1 MMGNHKEILFV
12 DRITKIFGKAGSA
25 QSVVALDNISFS
37 LTPGANSILGP
48 NGAGKSTLIKILLGY
63 LSANNGS
70 AQVLGYDIF
79 KEGKKIREIV
89 GYMPEHHTLIP
100 GVNAIKQVS
109 LLGRI
114 SGLPKAE
121 AMQRAHETLQYVG
134 LDESRYRR
142 VDEFSTGMLQRL
154 KLAQS
159 IVNDPELVI
168 LDEPTNG
175 LDPKGRVDMIALI
188 REISQDHSINIIVSS
203 HLLPDVEATCDYA
216 TILNLGKVVAQ
227 GGILELTGQESKSQE
242 QRLMNVRIKGSM
254 NDFLVGL
261 KDNGLSFQVVDK
273 IIQIPFTEDDISS
286 KILEIAYKTKV
297 QIRSISPRKTIL
309 EDVFVHKIED
319 VQEIREESTILDVG
333 NETTITTSE
342 LKNLIPFVNPEEEQ
356 GPLVKIE
363 DKYVRKKDF
372 DKAVKKLQKKIKKN
386 HGEKEK

>member
-1 MMGNHKEILFV
+1 MGTNKEILFV
-12 DRITKIFGKAGSA
+12 DGISKIFGKAGAA

-48 NGAGKSTLIKILLGY
+48 NGAGKSTLIKILLGF
-63 LSANNGS
+63 LKTDNGT

-89 GYMPEHHTLIP
+89 GYMPETHTLIP

-114 SGLPKAE
+114 AGLPKAE

-134 LDESRYRR
+134 LDEARYRK

-175 LDPKGRVDMIALI
+175 LDPKGRLDMIALI
-188 REISQDHSINIIVSS
+188 REISNEHAINIIVSS

-227 GGILELTGQESKSQE
+227 GGITELTGQEAISQE
-242 QRLMNVRIKGSM
+242 QRIMNVRIKGDM

-261 KDNGLSFQVVDK
+261 KDNGLAFQVVEK
-273 IIQIPFTEDDISS
+273 IIQIPFLKDDISL

-297 QIRSISPRKTIL
+297 QIRSMTPRKAIL

-319 VQEIREESTILDVG
+319 VQVIKEESKIL
-333 NETTITTSE
+333 NTESEMKITSSE
-342 LKNLIPFVNPEEEQ
+342 LENLIPFVNPEEEQ

-372 DKAVKKLQKKIKKN
+372 DEAVKKLQKKIKKN
-386 HGEKEK
+386 RGEEEK

>member
-1 MMGNHKEILFV
+1 MGNQKEILV
-12 DRITKIFGKAGSA
+12 VEGITKIFGKAGSA
-25 QSVVALDNISFS
+25 HSVVALDNISFS
-37 LTPGANSILGP
+37 LNPGANSILGP

-63 LSANNGS
+63 LNADNGT

-109 LLGRI
+109 LLARI

-134 LDESRYRR
+134 LDESRYRK
-142 VDEFSTGMLQRL
+142 VDEFSTGMIQRL

-175 LDPKGRVDMIALI
+175 LDPKGRIDMIALI
-188 REISQDHSINIIVSS
+188 REISQDHAINILVSS

-216 TILNLGKVVAQ
+216 TILHLGKVVAQ
-227 GGILELTGQESKSQE
+227 GGILELTGQEAQSQE
-242 QRLMNVRIKGSM
+242 QRLMNVRIKG
-254 NDFLVGL
+254 NLNNFLVGL
-261 KDNGLSFQVVDK
+261 KDNGLSFQVVEK
-273 IIQIPFTEDDISS
+273 IIQIPFTRDDISQ
-286 KILEIAYKTKV
+286 KIMEIAYKTKV
-297 QIRSISPRKTIL
+297 QIRSISPRKAIL

-319 VQEIREESTILDVG
+319 VQEVREESTILEVG
-333 NETTITTSE
+333 SNTTITASE
-342 LKNLIPFVNPEEEQ
+342 LEKLIPFVHPEEEK
-356 GPLVKIE
+356 GPLVRIE

-386 HGEKEK
+386 RGEKEK